1 MAIPVPTRRDRLV
14 LGLLLCAPVAVVLLA
29 APYKLFDLDRFFV
42 PKELALHVT
51 ATVCALLLLS
61 VKRRVTLGG
70 ADLLLAFFLVLSV
83 VSALFATNHWAAW
96 RATSLSASG
105 IIVFWCASAMH
116 GFGWSRRLVAG
127 VMVAVVAGAVTALVQ
142 AYAGPVTELF
152 SLNRAPGG
160 TFGNRN
166 FMAHLCAIGAPALA
180 ISTVYAATRR
190 GWLLGLAGTTLVAA
204 ALVLSRSRAAWL
216 AVAAA
221 GAVTILIAFVRRAR
235 GTSLRVTTRGRATSL
250 LVAAAAGVT
259 GAAYLPNQLEW
270 KSSTPYLESVRDV
283 VNYRE
288 GSGQGRLR
296 QYTNSLELAASN
308 PLLGVGPGNWSVE
321 YPAVAAR
328 RDASLA
334 DDPGMTD
341 NPWPSS
347 DWVAFLTERG
357 ALATLCLGLAML
369 GLIGR
374 SVAIVGA
381 PPPVDGDERY
391 AAGPLILIGTLVAAM
406 IVGVFDASL
415 LLAVPATTV
424 WILAGAVAERGAR
437 RRGVEPRIARW
448 LPAAV
453 IVLSGFAAIRS
464 GLQWNAMAIANYS
477 SGRAALERA
486 AHLDPGSYKIHMRAA
501 NASLN
506 RGDCRGAAAHAGA
519 ASSLYPIAAEP
530 KAILKRC
537 R

>member
-1 MAIPVPTRRDRLV
+1 MATLVPTRRDRLV
-14 LGLLLCAPVAVVLLA
+14 LGLLLSAPLAVVLLA

-42 PKELALHVT
+42 PKELVLHVT
-51 ATVCALLLLS
+51 AAVCGLLLLS

-70 ADLLLAFFLVLSV
+70 ADLLLALFLLLSV
-83 VSALFATNHWAAW
+83 ISAVFATNHWAAW
-96 RATSLSASG
+96 RATALSASG
-105 IIVFWCASAMH
+105 ITVFWCASAMH

-127 VMVAVVAGAVTALVQ
+127 VTVAVVTGAITALVQ
-142 AYAGPVTELF
+142 TYAGPVTELF

-166 FMAHLCAIGAPALA
+166 FMAHLCAIGAPALV
-180 ISTVYAATRR
+180 ISTVYAPTRR
-190 GWLLGLAGTTLVAA
+190 VWMMGLAGTTLVAA

-221 GAVTILIAFVRRAR
+221 AVVTMAITFVRRAGGGSPGSTAR
-235 GTSLRVTTRGRATSL
+235 RRAAWL
-250 LVAAAAGVT
+250 VVAAALGVV
-259 GAAYLPNQLEW
+259 GAAYLPNRLAW
-270 KSSTPYLESVRDV
+270 KSATPYLESVRDV

-308 PLLGVGPGNWSVE
+308 PIFGVGPGNWSVE

-374 SVAIVGA
+374 SIAIVRAA
-381 PPPVDGDERY
+381 PAEGDERH
-391 AAGPLILIGTLVAAM
+391 AAGPIILIGTLVAA
-406 IVGVFDASL
+406 IVVGVFDASL
-415 LLAVPATTV
+415 LLAVPATIV
-424 WILAGAVAERGAR
+424 WLLAGAVAERGAR

-448 LPAAV
+448 LPVAVIALSGLAAV
-453 IVLSGFAAIRS
+453 RSGF
-464 GLQWNAMAIANYS
+464 QWNAMAISNYS
-477 SGRAALERA
+477 SGRATLEPASR
-486 AHLDPGSYKIHMRAA
+486 LDPGSYKIHMRAA
-501 NASLN
+501 NASLS
-506 RGDCRGAAAHAGA
+506 RGDCRTATAHARA

-530 KAILKRC
+530 KSVLKRC